1 MPLLIGGSPEL
12 DKNLETLIE
21 VLRDYLSFV
30 AGNEVPK
37 VKIVMFAL
45 VYTVQSLPKDEER
58 FDKIRAVLTKEN
70 SKKLESTEFIEQ
82 LLLLF
87 QKQKEK
93 DFKLILKET
102 IGGD

>member
-12 DKNLETLIE
+12 DRNLETLIE
-21 VLRDYLSFV
+21 VLKDYLSFI

-37 VKIVMFAL
+37 VKTVMFAL
-45 VYTVQSLPKDEER
+45 VYTIQGLPKDEER
-58 FDKIRAVLTKEN
+58 FGKIRAVLTKEN
-70 SKKLESTEFIEQ
+70 IKKLESTEFIEQ

-93 DFKLILKET
+93 DFKLVLKET